1 MKRTPAE
8 DEINHRKDMWQTIA
22 WQMNTHRVAPE
33 ELARQTPYSRDLIER
48 GVGGEPVPITS
59 AFMRNCV
66 KAFGLVSGRTE
77 YNVDPVQNLP
87 ASELE
92 SILKPPPEIPLR
104 QGNFW
109 E

>member
-1 MKRTPAE
+1 MKRTPTG

-22 WQMNTHRVAPE
+22 WQMNTCRVTPG
-33 ELARQTPYSRDLIER
+33 ELARQTPYSQDLIER

-59 AFMRNCV
+59 AFLRNCV
-66 KAFGLVSGRTE
+66 RAFGLVSGRTE
-77 YNVDPVQNLP
+77 YNADPVENLP
-87 ASELE
+87 AGELE
-92 SILKPPPEIPLR
+92 SILKPPPEMPPR